1 MLHSIQAVLV
11 MNCANHNASLLTF
24 LSYLSLTFVPLYD
37 SYGIST
43 VENSNGYVFRSYIS
57 PGTSNS
63 RTAYNENGTSG
74 DEMVLH
80 LNNKVT

>member
-1 MLHSIQAVLV
+1 MKFAKQNTSFLV
-11 MNCANHNASLLTF
+11 F

-63 RTAYNENGTSG
+63 RTAHKENSTSG
-74 DEMVLH
+74 DEMGLTC
-80 LNNKVT
+80 NNKLT